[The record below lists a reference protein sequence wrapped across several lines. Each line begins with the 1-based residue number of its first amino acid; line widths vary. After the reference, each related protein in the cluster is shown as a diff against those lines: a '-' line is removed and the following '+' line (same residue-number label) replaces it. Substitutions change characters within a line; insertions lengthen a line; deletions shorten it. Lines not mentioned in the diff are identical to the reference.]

1 MNDNAT
7 LTGIIGTATSV
18 TGIMVSLMP
27 QIEMGLR
34 LGGLFV
40 SLIAGVLTIIYMY
53 KKINKL

>member
-1 MNDNAT
+1 MNDNTT
-7 LTGIIGTATSV
+7 LTGIIGTTTSV

>member
-1 MNDNAT
+1 MNDNT
-7 LTGIIGTATSV
+7 TITGIIGTTTSV
-18 TGIMVSLMP
+18 SGIMVSLMP

-53 KKINKL
+53 KKIKKL

>member
-1 MNDNAT
+1 MNDNT
-7 LTGIIGTATSV
+7 TITGIIGTGTSI

-34 LGGLFV
+34 LGGLLV